1 MQSPMGFFSSSW
13 NFIRRH
19 KYSVVICSFL
29 LLIVFLDQNSMIR
42 RMSQKRQINELEE
55 EIEAYRSQIQESSAL
70 LEDIENDTVLLER
83 MARQNYNMSRPDE
96 DVFIME

>member
-1 MQSPMGFFSSSW
+1 MGFFSSSW

-42 RMSQKRQINELEE
+42 RMSQKRQINELEK

>member
-1 MQSPMGFFSSSW
+1 MSLFTSIW

-29 LLIVFLDQNSMIR
+29 VLIVFVDQNSMIR
-42 RMSQKRQINELEE
+42 RMSQKRQINELER
-55 EIEAYRSQIQESSAL
+55 EIGQYRSQIDESSAL
-70 LEDIENDTVLLER
+70 LEDIDNDTVLLER